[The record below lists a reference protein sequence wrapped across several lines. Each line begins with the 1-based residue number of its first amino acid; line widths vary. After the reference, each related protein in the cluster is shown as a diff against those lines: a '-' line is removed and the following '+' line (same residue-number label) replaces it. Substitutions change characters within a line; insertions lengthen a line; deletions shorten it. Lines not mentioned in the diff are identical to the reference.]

1 MTESQEY
8 DVFLSHSSKDKP
20 AVERIADRLRA
31 EEGIQPFLDS
41 GTCRRGLL
49 GRKS

>member
-20 AVERIADRLRA
+20 AVERIADEVDQAFRNVFDLA
-31 EEGIQPFLDS
+31 GGFY
-41 GTCRRGLL
+41 
-49 GRKS
+49 K